1 MYIIMP
7 FIMALQYN
15 SKWLAWPTLEGHFTA
30 THTTATDAS
39 ATATDASATNVTGI
53 DATAPLMP
61 LLTTIGG
68 LWLLQEAGGTTV
80 HNTTKVKHLT
90 AIMSHFCIIS

>member
-30 THTTATDAS
+30 THTTATHAS

-68 LWLLQEAGGTTV
+68 CHSYKKQVVPLYIILQ
-80 HNTTKVKHLT
+80 K
-90 AIMSHFCIIS
+90 